1 MKASSR
7 QRGGRVTIH
16 VIFALLVLGGAN
28 AALAGTPETVISV
41 PGMKQYTDVS
51 FGFSFWYPST
61 WTVTEGT
68 YDKDRHPYSG
78 GTVIKSLVVTPPE
91 GSTLDPIHLR
101 EFVSS
106 DKDVIDSSYAGP
118 IDDPPLYS
126 SKYSFDGK
134 RHLWMTESKGTRSS
148 EWSAPEAADISENSM
163 GGLHLFSGTA
173 RFGADTII
181 PLSAKKF
188 VIADN
193 DNAGASQKPLAATIV
208 ALDPAVADPVSNG
221 EQIKTIR
228 AEAVSYGAAPK

>member
-1 MKASSR
+1 MRNS
-7 QRGGRVTIH
+7 QRRLI
-16 VIFALLVLGGAN
+16 VIALLFLGRASAASAGA
-28 AALAGTPETVISV
+28 PETAISV
-41 PGMKQYTDVS
+41 PGMQQYTDVS

-78 GTVIKSLVVTPPE
+78 GTVIKSLVVTPPAA
-91 GSTLDPIHLR
+91 TYFDPIHLR

-106 DKDVIDSSYAGP
+106 DRDVIDSSNAGP
-118 IDDPPLYS
+118 VDDPPLYS
-126 SKYSFDGK
+126 AKYYFDNK

-148 EWSAPEAADISENSM
+148 KWSSPEAADISENSM

-193 DNAGASQKPLAATIV
+193 DNAGASQKHLAATIV
-208 ALDPAVADPVSNG
+208 ALDPAVADPVSKD
-221 EQIKTIR
+221 EQTKTIR